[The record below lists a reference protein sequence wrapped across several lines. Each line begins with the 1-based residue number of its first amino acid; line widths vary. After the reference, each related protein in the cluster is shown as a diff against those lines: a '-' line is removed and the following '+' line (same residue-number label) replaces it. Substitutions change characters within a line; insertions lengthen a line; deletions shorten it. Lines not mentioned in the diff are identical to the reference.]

1 MSTIL
6 YGGHAVPRVI
16 QLPADDSWP
25 HGIHVTIAPV
35 SRHLAIWA
43 TLEPWAEII
52 KAEFREK
59 TGYPV
64 AFNFRKLAAADT
76 AARVRAYETPVAA
89 GVDKEEAAGV
99 SGMTL

>member
-25 HGIHVTIAPV
+25 HDIHVTIAPV
-35 SRHLAIWA
+35 S
-43 TLEPWAEII
+43 LEPWAEII